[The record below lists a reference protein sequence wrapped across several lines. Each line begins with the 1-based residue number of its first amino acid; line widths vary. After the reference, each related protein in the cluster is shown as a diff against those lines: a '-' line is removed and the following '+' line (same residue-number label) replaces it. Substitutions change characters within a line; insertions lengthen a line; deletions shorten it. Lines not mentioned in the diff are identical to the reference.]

1 MSFDYFYKEF
11 DKKGKKDNKIRTAN
25 KTISTEQLLH
35 ETELN
40 KFKYKRDVEK
50 INNTSKF
57 RVNLNDTYF
66 CSSYKVILTVVDL
79 LFYSFSSESATI
91 SIASLKK
98 RMS

>member
-11 DKKGKKDNKIRTAN
+11 DKKGKKDKIRTAN
-25 KTISTEQLLH
+25 KTISTEQLLY
-35 ETELN
+35 ETESN

-50 INNTSKF
+50 RNITSKF
-57 RVNLNDTYF
+57 SVNLNDTYF
-66 CSSYKVILTVVDL
+66 CSSYKLILTVIDL